1 MLIIVISL
9 HDQYHQ
15 HICTYFPID
24 SQQHHS
30 DDDLHDVQV
39 VWVGEQRLLTSGFS
53 GKFVMSN
60 EHDHVISD
68 DDHDSSPI

>member
-9 HDQYHQ
+9 LDHYHQ
-15 HICTYFPID
+15 RICTFSPID
-24 SQQHHS
+24 SQQNQS

-53 GKFVMSN
+53 GKL
-60 EHDHVISD
+60 
-68 DDHDSSPI
+68 

>member
-9 HDQYHQ
+9 HDQYN
-15 HICTYFPID
+15 
-24 SQQHHS
+24 QHHS
-30 DDDLHDVQV
+30 DDDHHDVQV

>member
-9 HDQYHQ
+9 LDHYHQ
-15 HICTYFPID
+15 RICTFSPID
-24 SQQHHS
+24 SQQNQS